1 MTSLGHLNVQVRDA
15 ANFSIDAKTGKL
27 TSTTAIA
34 AATYSFDV
42 VYTNRAGTA
51 HTEEITMIASAASEA
66 TLADIKV
73 ESTANATHAIETLDK
88 ALKKFPLPRR
98 SLVRSRTGLRIILTT
113 YQRVQC

>member
-1 MTSLGHLNVQVRDA
+1 MGITKASTVEIDTSIFSTDFKEAFKSDSLGHLKYQAGDA

-73 ESTANATHAIETLDK
+73 ETTANAHM
-88 ALKKFPLPRR
+88 R
-98 SLVRSRTGLRIILTT
+98 LRL
-113 YQRVQC
+113 